1 MPSIKLETSAILTS
15 EQEKSAA
22 LEITAL
28 CAELLNKPVEVIQ
41 VRVESGVTI
50 SFGGK
55 FSGKSAF
62 LAIAMIGKIAPET
75 RAVLPEKF
83 AALLEKYGID
93 GKELFLNYTETA
105 PESWGWL

>member
-1 MPSIKLETSAILTS
+1 MPSIKLETSAILTA

-28 CAELLNKPVEVIQ
+28 CAELLNKPVAVIQ

-75 RAVLPEKF
+75 RAILPGKF
-83 AALLEKYGID
+83 AELLEKYGID